1 MAQSNLTEWD
11 QDLTTSP
18 DEEYESLVRAIR
30 WARGFGLLFVQ
41 CSPAEGEK
49 LIEQVRQDIPEKV
62 TDLLRLDHE
71 IDDLHEI
78 VAAHPGIQQTNV
90 LFITGLEKSLVAYI
104 KPGYGSEG
112 SYYAKD
118 IVPKLLGKLNLQ
130 RERFKEDF
138 KLCFVF
144 LVPRFAMKYLIRR
157 AADFFDW
164 RSGVWEFVS
173 PQAARQ
179 QETQHLLQD
188 NDYNHYLRLTP
199 QQRRQRF
206 LTIEDLLA
214 EGHPSPEESSE
225 LCREQG
231 RLLNADQ
238 DFKSA
243 IIYYDQALAINPD
256 YHEALNNKGTALSA
270 LGQQEAA
277 IACYDQ
283 ALAINPDDHQAL
295 NNKGLAL
302 SALGQQEAAIACYDQ
317 ALAINPDLHQALN
330 NKGTALSALGQQE
343 AAIACYDQALAIKP
357 DDHHALDNRGYAL
370 TKAGFY
376 SEAISSFDQAIKL
389 NPSYANAIYNKAFC
403 LSLMGDLAGA
413 FDHLRQ
419 SFEIDPQ
426 YREMAKT
433 DTDFDPIR
441 GDERFRA
448 VVEGGGKNED

>member
-1 MAQSNLTEWD
+1 
-11 QDLTTSP
+11 
-18 DEEYESLVRAIR
+18 
-30 WARGFGLLFVQ
+30 
-41 CSPAEGEK
+41 
-49 LIEQVRQDIPEKV
+49 
-62 TDLLRLDHE
+62 
-71 IDDLHEI
+71 
-78 VAAHPGIQQTNV
+78 
-90 LFITGLEKSLVAYI
+90 VAYI

-138 KLCFVF
+138 KVCFVF

-188 NDYNHYLRLTP
+188 NDYNHYLSLTP

-231 RLLNADQ
+231 RLLAADQ

-243 IIYYDQALAINPD
+243 ILYYDQALAIKPD
-256 YHEALNNKGTALSA
+256 LHEALLGKGNALYYLGQYKAAIACYDTALALKPDDHVALYNKGNALADLGQKEAAIACYEAALAIQPDFYEALNNKGTALA
-270 LGQQEAA
+270 DLGQKEAA
-277 IACYDQ
+277 IACYDA
-283 ALAINPDDHQAL
+283 ALAIQPDFHEAL

-302 SALGQQEAAIACYDQ
+302 ADLGQKEAAIACYD
-317 ALAINPDLHQALN
+317 A
-330 NKGTALSALGQQE
+330 
-343 AAIACYDQALAIKP
+343 ALAIKP
-357 DDHHALDNRGYAL
+357 DYHQAL
-370 TKAGFY
+370 
-376 SEAISSFDQAIKL
+376 
-389 NPSYANAIYNKAFC
+389 YNKACCYALQGDVDNATQC
-403 LSLMGDLAGA
+403 LQAAIDL
-413 FDHLRQ
+413 
-419 SFEIDPQ
+419 DPK

-448 VVEGGGKNED
+448 LVEGTGKNVGQSPCEAEGRTKNEE

>member
-283 ALAINPDDHQAL
+283 ALAINPDDH
-295 NNKGLAL
+295 
-302 SALGQQEAAIACYDQ
+302 
-317 ALAINPDLHQALN
+317 
-330 NKGTALSALGQQE
+330 
-343 AAIACYDQALAIKP
+343 
-357 DDHHALDNRGYAL
+357 HALDNRGYAL